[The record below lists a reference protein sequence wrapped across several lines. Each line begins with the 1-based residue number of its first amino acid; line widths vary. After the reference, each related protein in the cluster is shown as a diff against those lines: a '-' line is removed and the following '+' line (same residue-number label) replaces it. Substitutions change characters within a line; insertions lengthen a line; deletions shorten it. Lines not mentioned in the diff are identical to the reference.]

1 MTQKDAL
8 NTSNQAQANLAA
20 RATASSP
27 IKKPQGTYRVIIK
40 DCREHGAHYS
50 IWPAANGLPEGFRE
64 EGESD
69 AFEMCL
75 KRVELLSNERLTDE
89 SKKGLLLTFRT
100 LELLY
105 DESSAWEINQTIITL
120 PSQEKTLIEDGRRF
134 LRS

>member
-1 MTQKDAL
+1 MTQKDAP
-8 NTSNQAQANLAA
+8 NISNQAQADLAD

-40 DCREHGAHYS
+40 DCSEHGAHYS

-64 EGESD
+64 EGELD

-75 KRVELLSNERLTDE
+75 KRVERLSNERLTDE
-89 SKKGLLLTFRT
+89 SKKELLLTFRT

-120 PSQEKTLIEDGRRF
+120 PSQEKALIEYGRRF